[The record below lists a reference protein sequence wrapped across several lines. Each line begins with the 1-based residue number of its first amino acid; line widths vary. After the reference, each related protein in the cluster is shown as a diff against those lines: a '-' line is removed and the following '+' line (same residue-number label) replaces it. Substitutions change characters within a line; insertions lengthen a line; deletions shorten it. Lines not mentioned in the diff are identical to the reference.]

1 MEDQE
6 AVSPDVSG
14 LRLKKYYTMAEDDV
28 YMHRSADA
36 QRTVSMCVC
45 ACVCVYVWVCVC
57 MCGCVCVSV
66 CERCGCVC
74 VLWVSGYVCERAC
87 GYICERCLCVGVFEG
102 EECGGGFGMRN
113 FH

>member
-1 MEDQE
+1 M
-6 AVSPDVSG
+6 
-14 LRLKKYYTMAEDDV
+14 
-28 YMHRSADA
+28 
-36 QRTVSMCVC
+36 
-45 ACVCVYVWVCVC
+45 
-57 MCGCVCVSV
+57 SV